1 MNLRFSSYAPCL
13 SLLSGA
19 LSRFVWTFIDVW
31 SLNFELFE
39 RAKQQNDM
47 DHERALKD
55 FDREEFLK
63 KERKKQVF

>member
-1 MNLRFSSYAPCL
+1 M
-13 SLLSGA
+13 
-19 LSRFVWTFIDVW
+19 D
-31 SLNFELFE
+31 ELFE